1 MNVLDTM
8 ILKTW
13 RTYRALHLHRVSSRV
28 LRGAP
33 SVVHRRVAGLKHHL
47 SLLSRRRFTPASEL
61 RHFYRRA
68 LVELRARSAG
78 SPLGDY
84 FEFGVFNGTSLIAMY
99 RALRDLELDEIRLF
113 GFDSFEGL
121 PPDEE
126 GHWGPGG
133 RFSCDIDTTREI
145 LEREH
150 VDLNR
155 VTLIKGF
162 FNETLTDR
170 LRARHGM
177 RRASVVMVDCDLY
190 RSAVECL
197 TFSIPLIQGDAL
209 LVFDDWHPLAAQNMG
224 EKRAFDEVLAANPDL
239 AAVPFGTYGGHAEA
253 FIVTRTASRPP
264 TLEAAV
270 RRPEAP

>member
-8 ILKTW
+8 LLKTW
-13 RTYRALHLHRVSSRV
+13 RTYRALHLHHLSNRV

-33 SVVHRRVAGLKHHL
+33 SLVHRRVDGLKHHL
-47 SLLSRRRFTPASEL
+47 SILNRRRFTPAAEL
-61 RHFYRRA
+61 RAFYRRA
-68 LVELRARSAG
+68 LAELRERRAG

-84 FEFGVFNGTSLIAMY
+84 YEFGVFNGTSLVAMY
-99 RALRDLELDEIRLF
+99 GALRDLEMDDIRLF

-133 RFSCDIDTTREI
+133 RFSCDIETTREI
-145 LEREH
+145 LERER
-150 VDLNR
+150 VDLRR

-162 FNETLTDR
+162 FDRTLTAR
-170 LRARHGM
+170 LREQHEM

-197 TFSIPLIQGDAL
+197 TFATPLIQGDAL

-224 EKRAFDEVLAANPDL
+224 EKRAFDEFLAANPDV
-239 AAVPFGTYGGHAEA
+239 ASVPFGGYGAHAEA
-253 FIVTRTASRPP
+253 FLVTSRRSPFR
-264 TLEAAV
+264 A
-270 RRPEAP
+270 